1 MVVTVYG
8 GSVLVHT
15 PPEMVGTVHTLE
27 KTNVGTGNVV
37 ENPGHVSTLGPVG
50 DVWDVP
56 PLVNT
61 GPPNGPLGTGMDGGG
76 KAGGGGLPA
85 ATGGEGGTKSG
96 KTIAAE
102 DGVNVSATAVRV
114 VLRSVV

>member
-1 MVVTVYG
+1 M
-8 GSVLVHT
+8 LVHT
-15 PPEMVGTVHTLE
+15 PPDMVGTVQILE

-37 ENPGHVSTLGPVG
+37 LNPGHVTVLEPVG

-56 PLVNT
+56 LLVNT
-61 GPPNGPLGTGMDGGG
+61 GPPNGPAGTGMDGGG

-96 KTIAAE
+96 KTGVVE
-102 DGVNVSATAVRV
+102 DGVKVSAEAVSDVAMLV
-114 VLRSVV
+114 V